1 MFPDLKPKPSL
12 SKSEKK
18 QGLSMVIWDGLAT
31 QAMVTLTGGVFL
43 VAFALELGASN
54 TVIGLLAAIPPLAE
68 LLQVPAVYIIRKVRN
83 RRLITVTASTA
94 ARLVWL
100 LIAAIPFLF
109 GTGSGVWVLVGAML
123 LYSTISSISHC
134 SWNSWM
140 HDLIPQQKIGA
151 FFSRRM
157 GISTALA
164 VPLSIVAALFVDAW
178 KVEPG
183 GEVTAYALLFFGG
196 CIAGLIGVIFL
207 ARTPEPELGE
217 DQKPDFSEV
226 LKEPFADRNFKNL
239 LIFLGSWNFAI
250 NLAAPFFTV
259 YMLQRIGLDISWV
272 IALAVMSQIVSIIF
286 FRVWGEV
293 ADVFSHKS
301 VLQISGPIF
310 ILAIIGW
317 TFTTLPDPYILTV
330 PILIAIHILTGLST
344 AGVTLSTNYI
354 GLKLAPKGKAT
365 AYLMASSITTYLA
378 AGIAPALG
386 GIFVDFFASREVA
399 LTITF
404 SDPSG
409 VLILRPLDFQH
420 WDFFFFFAFLIGLYS
435 LHRLSF
441 VREEGEEKKRIVVHE
456 LLTEVRREMRNLS
469 TAGGL
474 RIMASPPVSEYL
486 KPPKKEKRRRRP
498 VWEEEETY

>member
-1 MFPDLKPKPSL
+1 MFPDFKPKPAL
-12 SKSEKK
+12 SKAEKK
-18 QGLSMVIWDGLAT
+18 RGLSMVLWDGLAT
-31 QAMVTLTGGVFL
+31 QAMVTLTGGIFL

-68 LLQVPAVYIIRKVRN
+68 LLQVPSVYIIRKLRN

-94 ARLVWL
+94 ARLFWL

-123 LYSTISSISHC
+123 CYSTISSISHC

-157 GISTALA
+157 GLSTAVA
-164 VPLSIVAALFVDAW
+164 VPLSVAAALFVDTLE
-178 KVEPG
+178 VSPG
-183 GEVTAYALLFFGG
+183 GEITAYALLFFGG
-196 CIAGLIGVIFL
+196 CIAGLIGVLFL
-207 ARTPEPELGE
+207 ARTPEPVLGE
-217 DQKPDFSEV
+217 DLEPNFGEI
-226 LKEPFADRNFKNL
+226 LKEPFADKNFKNL

-286 FRVWGEV
+286 FTVWGEV
-293 ADVFSHKS
+293 ADLFSHKS

-310 ILAIIGW
+310 ILAIIAW
-317 TFTTLPDPYILTV
+317 TFTTLPDTYVLTV
-330 PILIAIHILTGLST
+330 PLLIAIHIFIGLST

-354 GLKLAPKGKAT
+354 GLKLAPKAHAT
-365 AYLMASSITTYLA
+365 SYLMASSITTYLA
-378 AGIAPALG
+378 AGIAPILG
-386 GIFVDFFASREVA
+386 GVFVDYFASREVA

-404 SDPSG
+404 SDPTG
-409 VLILRPLDFQH
+409 VLILHPLDFQH

-441 VREEGEEKKRIVVHE
+441 VREEGEEKKRVVVHE
-456 LLTEVRREMRNLS
+456 LFTEVRREMRNLS

-474 RIMASPPVSEYL
+474 RMMASPPVSEYL
-486 KPPKKEKRRRRP
+486 KPPKKAKRRRRP
-498 VWEEEETY
+498 VWEEEA